1 MPRVTEEYRV
11 ARRREI
17 ADGALR
23 AFRRKG
29 FQATS
34 MAEIIAESG
43 LSAGAIYGHYK
54 SKSDIVLDVATT
66 VVGSRIVDVER
77 LAASEPMPPP
87 ARIIRVLMDG
97 MVRELGSPGIMVQL
111 WGEAVTDPVIKKLAT
126 GVLGRLRDAYQSY
139 ISLWH
144 QREHGVS
151 PGVADDIAAEQVY
164 LFVAAAQGYIL
175 HSALMPGF
183 DGEGYLSSVE
193 KNLPG

>member
-17 ADGALR
+17 ADAALR

-34 MAEIIAESG
+34 MAEIISESG

-54 SKSDIVLDVATT
+54 SKADIVLDVATT
-66 VVGSRIVDVER
+66 VVGSRIVDLER
-77 LAASEPMPPP
+77 LAAADPMPPP
-87 ARIIRVLMDG
+87 ARIVRVLMDG

-126 GVLGRLRDAYQSY
+126 GVLGRLRDAYVAY

-151 PGVADDIAAEQVY
+151 PSTAEGIAAEQVY

-183 DGEGYLSSVE
+183 DSESYLTSIE
-193 KNLPG
+193 KNLPS